1 MQARGTGEF
10 WEERLHPRLR
20 SLVSAAVAV
29 AALAAPAS
37 ALAQGYPNKII
48 HIIVPYV
55 AGGLVDGLARIV
67 AAQVSESVG
76 QPVVVE
82 NKPGASAMLGM
93 QMCARAAADGYTMC
107 LSLPDPVTYNPQLF
121 KSMPY
126 DPEKDFAP
134 VINLAFTNNLLA
146 AHISTP
152 YNSYPEMIAYAK
164 AHPGKVN
171 WGTWGPATTPDLYL
185 RWIVNR
191 THVDL
196 TGVAYKGAAQT
207 NPALIAG
214 EIDVMYTGF
223 GVAKTQID
231 AGKVKPLV
239 ALTAKRSPF
248 MPELPTLAEAGDDP
262 GLQLYFGIWTTGGTP
277 RPIVERLNQEFA
289 KAAAVPQVQA
299 FYKTYTLG
307 FEPNTAS
314 EFAAFVKSDA
324 ATVAKVFKT
333 IGIEPTT
340 APQ

>member
-1 MQARGTGEF
+1 MSFALSLGAVSSVNRK
-10 WEERLHPRLR
+10 LR
-20 SLVSAAVAV
+20 AL
-29 AALAAPAS
+29 AALALFAAACAPA
-37 ALAQGYPNKII
+37 AAQTYPTKII
-48 HIIVPYV
+48 HVIVPYV
-55 AGGLVDGLARIV
+55 AGGLVDSLARV
-67 AAQVSESVG
+67 LATQVSESVG

-93 QMCARAAADGYTMC
+93 QFCARAAPDGYTTC

-126 DPEKDFAP
+126 DPVKDLTP

-146 AHISTP
+146 ANINAPFNT
-152 YNSYPEMIAYAK
+152 YPEMIAYAK
-164 AHPGKVN
+164 AHPGKIN

-185 RWIVNR
+185 RWIVDR
-191 THVDL
+191 THVDI

-231 AGKVKPLV
+231 AGKVKPVV

-248 MPELPTLAEAGDDP
+248 MPTLPTLAETGDDP

-277 RPIVERLNQEFA
+277 REIVQRLNQEFA

-299 FYKTYTLG
+299 FYKTYTL
-307 FEPNTAS
+307 EYAPNTAD
-314 EFAAFVKSDA
+314 EFAAFVTKDA

-333 IGIEPTT
+333 IGIEPTA